1 MLAWVEIFL
10 ATVACFGIGA
20 MYTITG
26 YEIINLLTDGPEWK
40 PWEQALLWL
49 FWPIIIPLGLC
60 LVFTIFIIAVVASVF
75 IAFVTTFDI
84 IKTIVI
90 KLFKK

>member
-1 MLAWVEIFL
+1 MLAWIEIFL

-40 PWEQALLWL
+40 PWEQAIFWL
-49 FWPIIIPLGLC
+49 VWPVIIPAFLAAVIAVFLAAL
-60 LVFTIFIIAVVASVF
+60 LVSIFIAV
-75 IAFVTTFDI
+75 VTTFDI
-84 IKTIVI
+84 IKSIVI

>member
-1 MLAWVEIFL
+1 MLAWIEIFL

-49 FWPIIIPLGLC
+49 FWPIIIPGFFAALIAIFLAAL
-60 LVFTIFIIAVVASVF
+60 LVSIF
-75 IAFVTTFDI
+75 IAFVTLKDI
-84 IKTIVI
+84 
-90 KLFKK
+90 FGFF